1 MPHCRSR
8 TRGDR
13 APQVGEDQ
21 ALVEAPWTAVV
32 ERRAGPVGHRTMRL
46 EGLRVSA
53 QGGLREAGSTGL
65 MRIRVMCRSGAKRGG
80 RAGAR
85 RVADV
90 GRCRGDVE
98 LE

>member
-32 ERRAGPVGHRTMRL
+32 ERRAGPVGTQGCAV
-46 EGLRVSA
+46 EGSARVSA
-53 QGGLREAGSTGL
+53 GRSTRD
-65 MRIRVMCRSGAKRGG
+65 RIYGAAARACTG
-80 RAGAR
+80 RDYASKGA
-85 RVADV
+85 
-90 GRCRGDVE
+90 E
-98 LE
+98 H